1 VVENRNVNS
10 EERIIQL
17 EKELKETIMLGE
29 ESDRKFEEA
38 RLTVSDYCCI
48 CKAVETHTSS
58 DGSVTS

>member
-17 EKELKETIMLGE
+17 EKELKETIKLGE

-38 RLTVSDYCCI
+38 RLTVSVFTLAFV
-48 CKAVETHTSS
+48 KQWKHTCQVM
-58 DGSVTS
+58 DL